1 MKKASIILIGLFFG
15 IAFKGISQTAPTTD
29 FFAGKWEISILNSP
43 MGDITFATNLV
54 RKEGKLTGEL
64 ANANDTTAAKRP
76 ITKVEETATQIKIYF
91 ESRQG
96 GDVSINLDKVDENN
110 LKGSIDG
117 YRATAERIKE

>member
-1 MKKASIILIGLFFG
+1 MKKASIFLIVLFFG
-15 IAFKGISQTAPTTD
+15 IAIKGFSQTAPATD
-29 FFAGKWEISILNSP
+29 FFAGKWEISIKGSP
-43 MGDITFATNLV
+43 IGDITFTTNLI
-54 RKEGKLTGEL
+54 RKDGKLTGEL
-64 ANANDTTAAKRP
+64 TNVEDKTAEKRP

>member
-1 MKKASIILIGLFFG
+1 MKKASIILIVLFFG
-15 IAFKGISQTAPTTD
+15 IAIKGFSQTAAATD

-54 RKEGKLTGEL
+54 RKDGKLTGEL
-64 ANANDTTAAKRP
+64 ANANDTAAAKRP

-96 GDVSINLDKVDENN
+96 GEVSINLDKVDENN